1 MYGLIMINL
10 LDLIARIFISSVFLF
25 SAASKIITYEATLD
39 WVEQTMPGFLLIPA
53 IIIEIIFPIFI
64 IFGYRTRLAAGILA
78 LFCLTTAFIFHFD
91 FSYHTEIIA
100 FLKNL
105 GLAGGLF
112 FLVVNGP
119 KDFVLIKKKRY
130 VKL

>member
-1 MYGLIMINL
+1 MMFNL
-10 LDLIARIFISSVFLF
+10 LDLIGRIFISSFFLF
-25 SAASKIITYEATLD
+25 SAASKIITYDTTLG
-39 WVEQTMPGFLLIPA
+39 WMEQTMPGFLLIPT
-53 IIIEIIFPIFI
+53 IVIEIVFPIFI
-64 IFGYRTRLAAGILA
+64 ILGYRTRLASGMLA
-78 LFCLTTAFIFHFD
+78 LFCLATAFIFHFD
-91 FSYHTEIIA
+91 FSYHTQIIA

-112 FLVVNGP
+112 FLVVNGS